1 MFDVNAKFS
10 LWCDFVERDFL
21 NTEFVDLVM
30 TNTINGATS
39 NPSIFKSAFLN
50 SSAYKNIIKE
60 NERRGTKEI
69 YELLATQD
77 IKVAANKLLKNFA
90 NDDDGFVSIEVD
102 PNFCD
107 NTAVTVDEGTR
118 LFNTIAMPNVMIK
131 IPATKDGFDAMA
143 ALMARGISVN
153 ATLVF
158 SPEQAKGCVDAFEVG
173 SEIYKKRF
181 PNTKLPSGVI
191 SIFVSRFD
199 RLLDESMMTNSLPT
213 GQIGIMN
220 ATKIYKLIEA
230 KALPNVR
237 ALFAST
243 GVKGDELPKD
253 YYVRELMFKNSINT
267 APLETIK
274 VFTSTSAIAREV
286 ATNDS
291 IEKFFDVVA
300 RAKIDIQKVYKEL
313 LNDGL
318 KQFVLAFEDIMR
330 NLK

>member
-1 MFDVNAKFS
+1 MFDINAKFS

-21 NTEFVDLVM
+21 NTEFIDLVM

-143 ALMARGISVN
+143 AFMARGISVN

-158 SPEQAKGCVDAFEVG
+158 SPEQAKGCLDAFEVG

-274 VFTSTSAIAREV
+274 VFTSTSAIVREV

>member
-69 YELLATQD
+69 YELLATQH

-143 ALMARGISVN
+143 AFMARGIGVN

-158 SPEQAKGCVDAFEVG
+158 SPEQAKGCLDAFEVG

-274 VFTSTSAIAREV
+274 VFTSTSAIVREV

>member
-1 MFDVNAKFS
+1 MRELV
-10 LWCDFVERDFL
+10 FL
-21 NTEFVDLVM
+21 
-30 TNTINGATS
+30 I
-39 NPSIFKSAFLN
+39 
-50 SSAYKNIIKE
+50 
-60 NERRGTKEI
+60 
-69 YELLATQD
+69 LLQ
-77 IKVAANKLLKNFA
+77 
-90 NDDDGFVSIEVD
+90 
-102 PNFCD
+102 C
-107 NTAVTVDEGTR
+107 
-118 LFNTIAMPNVMIK
+118 
-131 IPATKDGFDAMA
+131 
-143 ALMARGISVN
+143 
-153 ATLVF
+153 LVF
-158 SPEQAKGCVDAFEVG
+158 SPEQAKGCLDAFEVG

-274 VFTSTSAIAREV
+274 VFTSTSAIVREV